1 MKTVTRRT
9 FASGIMLLPSLR
21 FSAASAQAGVAPGE
35 ARAIA
40 KEAYVYG
47 FPLVDSYRIQYDYFV
62 DSKGSEF
69 KAPWN
74 HIANTPRVYTP
85 ADTAIQTP
93 NADTPYSWLGLDL
106 RSEPIVLSVPEI
118 EKNRYYSIQFTD
130 AYTFNIDYVGTRTTG
145 NDAANFLV
153 IGPNWKGA
161 TPSNIKKV
169 IHSETQL

>member
-9 FASGIMLLPSLR
+9 FTGGIALLPALR
-21 FSAASAQAGVAPGE
+21 FSAASAQIGITPAE

-62 DSKGSEF
+62 DRKGSEF

-85 ADTAIQTP
+85 ADTAI
-93 NADTPYSWLGLDL
+93 
-106 RSEPIVLSVPEI
+106 
-118 EKNRYYSIQFTD
+118 
-130 AYTFNIDYVGTRTTG
+130 
-145 NDAANFLV
+145 
-153 IGPNWKGA
+153 
-161 TPSNIKKV
+161 
-169 IHSETQL
+169 